1 MGFFVD
7 EKLFPGLEFQWAHVA
22 AKEDLMLSSVNVSM
36 ISKVMVQV
44 VFELLFTDG
53 TLELIA
59 LKWQRVVASG
69 SRKEKIY
76 RVINFS

>member
-1 MGFFVD
+1 MGFFVV

-22 AKEDLMLSSVNVSM
+22 KEDLTSSVNVSM
-36 ISKVMVQV
+36 ISKVTS

-59 LKWQRVVASG
+59 LKWQRG
-69 SRKEKIY
+69 KNI
-76 RVINFS
+76 